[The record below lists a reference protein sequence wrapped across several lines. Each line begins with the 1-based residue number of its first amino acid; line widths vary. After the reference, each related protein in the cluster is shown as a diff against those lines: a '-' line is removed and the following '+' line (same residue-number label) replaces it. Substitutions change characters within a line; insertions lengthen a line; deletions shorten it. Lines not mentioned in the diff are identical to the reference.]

1 MTSPE
6 EVEKLGFSQI
16 VRRGNLLFCAGQI
29 GVEADGTVPGDPRR
43 QFELAFQALRRVLE
57 SEGAT
62 ARQIVDLTTF
72 HVGLY
77 DHLELFV
84 DEKARFLSG
93 ARPAWTAIE
102 VVRVGYPETLV
113 EIKAIACLDDC

>member
-1 MTSPE
+1 MTNPE

-29 GVEADGTVPGDPRR
+29 GVEADGTTPEDPRR
-43 QFELAFQALRRVLE
+43 QFGLAFQALGRVLE

-62 ARQIVDLTTF
+62 AQQIVDLTTF

-84 DEKARFLSG
+84 EEKTRFLNG